1 MKCPPILDSEAAR
14 LQALADYGLHG
25 DRPLPS
31 LDAVVQIAARVF
43 GMPVAAVNLVGD
55 DHVFFAASTGF
66 EGQRVDMRRDVSFCA
81 HAIAKDEVMVVPDAS
96 RDARF
101 YDNPL
106 VTGFAGVRFY
116 AGVPLFSPGGM
127 ALGAL
132 CVLDSVPHFDFSDED
147 RARLSD
153 LAQMACDRLEL
164 RRLEHSTERAA
175 RPFDDAVRGSPTA
188 VVWFDESLRVMAWN
202 KAAASIFG
210 YTSAD
215 GPGRMVLSFL
225 APPHRQAVADL
236 VAQAGAAGTADG
248 LVVPD
253 GLSGL
258 RKDGSEFPLGVTL
271 FCWRDGG
278 QLTFH
283 AHLHDLSD
291 RHEGSAQLR
300 RLATTDPLT
309 DLANRAS
316 LYRRMENALAGPSGA
331 CLLIVDIDGFKDVN
345 DSLGHAVGD
354 AVLREA
360 ARRLAESVS
369 SLATVAR
376 TGGDEFAV
384 LLPGSTTPGQALATA
399 RGIVASLAEPITV
412 NGQEI
417 HITVGCGLAS
427 APGDAHEALELF
439 SNADLALFKAK
450 SQGRG
455 QVFAYVADLRMQA
468 AARRLYSIE
477 LHRAVSEGE
486 FVLFYQPQV
495 RLSDGA
501 LRGAEALI
509 RWQHPQ
515 RGLLSPAA
523 FLPALES
530 GPLASVVGFWVL
542 DEACAQAARWRR
554 SGASGFRMGVNLFSA
569 QFQAHDMVAEVA
581 ATLQRHGLPPEALE
595 LEITEN
601 IVLDD
606 DDRVLGVLHRLHAM
620 GVGIAFDDFGTGYA
634 SLSRLKRYPLSRLKI
649 DRSFVQNIPDSPRD
663 SAVVRAILDMARTFE
678 LETVAEGIET
688 VMQRDYLA
696 GCHCE
701 EGQGYLFSRP
711 VSSHEF
717 SQAFGLHAELQA
729 ARLA

>member
-1 MKCPPILDSEAAR
+1 MKCPPALESEAER
-14 LQALADYGLHG
+14 LQALSDYGLHG

-31 LDAVVQIAARVF
+31 LDSVVQIAAKVF

-81 HAIAKDEVMVVPDAS
+81 HAIAKNEVMVVPDAT

-106 VTGFAGVRFY
+106 VTGFSGVRFY
-116 AGVPLFSPGGM
+116 AGVPLYSPGGLP
-127 ALGAL
+127 LGAL
-132 CVLDSVPHFDFSDED
+132 CVLDSVPHFDFSDDD

-164 RRLEHSTERAA
+164 RRLEHSTERAK
-175 RPFDDAVRGSPTA
+175 RPFDDGARASPTA

-202 KAAASIFG
+202 KAAAAIFG
-210 YTSAD
+210 YVPAD

-225 APPHRQAVADL
+225 ADDHRDAVAQL
-236 VAQAGAAGTADG
+236 VANAAVAGTADG
-248 LVVPD
+248 LVVPE
-253 GLSGL
+253 GLEGL
-258 RKDGSEFPLGVTL
+258 RKDGSEFPLGVAL
-271 FCWRDGG
+271 FCWIDQGK
-278 QLTFH
+278 LTFH
-283 AHLHDLSD
+283 AHLQDLSD
-291 RHEGSAQLR
+291 RHAQSAELR
-300 RLATTDPLT
+300 RLATTDLLT
-309 DLANRAS
+309 ALVNRAT
-316 LYRRMENALAGPSGA
+316 LYRRMEEAVTEAAGA
-331 CLLIVDIDGFKDVN
+331 ALLIIDIDGFKEVN
-345 DSLGHAVGD
+345 DTLGPAVGD

-360 ARRLAESVS
+360 ARRLVESAS
-369 SLATVAR
+369 SLSTVAR

-384 LLPGSTTPGQALATA
+384 LIPAAPSHAESMAVA
-399 RGIVASLAEPITV
+399 RRIVDSLADPITV
-412 NGQEI
+412 NGQDI
-417 HITVGCGLAS
+417 HITVCCGLAT
-427 APGDAHEALELF
+427 APQDAHEALELF

-450 SQGRG
+450 SFGRS
-455 QVFAYVADLRMQA
+455 QVYAYVADLRMEA

-495 RLSDGA
+495 KLSDGS

-523 FLPALES
+523 FLPALET
-530 GPLASVVGFWVL
+530 GPLAAMVGFWVL
-542 DEACAQAARWRR
+542 DEACAQAALWRR
-554 SGASGFRMGVNLFSA
+554 NGATPFRMGVNLFGA
-569 QFQAHDMVAEVA
+569 QFRANDMVREVA
-581 ATLQRHGLPPEALE
+581 ATLQRHGLPPDALE

-601 IVLDD
+601 IVLDED
-606 DDRVLGVLHRLHAM
+606 DLVLGVLQKLRDM

-634 SLSRLKRYPLSRLKI
+634 SLSLLKKYPLSRLKI
-649 DRSFVQNIPDSPRD
+649 DRSFVQNAPDSERD
-663 SAVVRAILDMARTFE
+663 RAVVRAILDMARGFG

-688 VMQRDYLA
+688 EAQRDYLKSVA
-696 GCHCE
+696 CE

-711 VSSHEF
+711 VSAYEF
-717 SQAFGLHAELQA
+717 SEAFGLQSAPSM

>member
-1 MKCPPILDSEAAR
+1 VKCPPVLESEAAR
-14 LQALADYGLHG
+14 LQALSDYGLHS

-31 LDAVVQIAARVF
+31 LDSVVQIAARVF

-81 HAIAKDEVMVVPDAS
+81 HAIAKNEVLVVPDAT

-106 VTGFAGVRFY
+106 VTGFSGVRFY
-116 AGVPLFSPGGM
+116 AGVPLYSPAGLP
-127 ALGAL
+127 LGAL
-132 CVLDSVPHFDFSDED
+132 CVLDSVPHFDFSDDD

-164 RRLEHSTERAA
+164 RRLEHSTERARQPFGADA
-175 RPFDDAVRGSPTA
+175 RTSPTA
-188 VVWFDESLRVMAWN
+188 VVWFDEGLRIMAWN
-202 KAAASIFG
+202 RAAAAIFG
-210 YTSAD
+210 YTAAD
-215 GPGRMVLSFL
+215 GPGRMVPSFL
-225 APPHRQAVADL
+225 AERHRNAVAQL
-236 VAQAGAAGTADG
+236 VAQAAAAGTADG

-253 GLSGL
+253 GLRGV
-258 RKDGSEFPLGVTL
+258 RQDGSEFPLGLAL
-271 FCWRDGG
+271 FCWTDQGK
-278 QLTFH
+278 LTFH

-291 RHEGSAQLR
+291 SHAHSAELR
-300 RLATTDPLT
+300 RLATTDLLT
-309 DLANRAS
+309 ALANRAS
-316 LYRRMENALAGPSGA
+316 LYRRMEEAMAGPAGA
-331 CLLIVDIDGFKDVN
+331 CLLIIDIDGFKEVN
-345 DSLGHAVGD
+345 DALGPAVGD

-360 ARRLAESVS
+360 ARRLVECAP

-384 LLPGSTTPGQALATA
+384 LIPGCTSRAESTAVA
-399 RGIVASLAEPITV
+399 RNMVESLADPVSV

-417 HITVGCGLAS
+417 LITAGCGLATS
-427 APGDAHEALELF
+427 PHDAHEALELF

-450 SQGRG
+450 SHGRG
-455 QVFAYVADLRMQA
+455 QVFAYVADLRMEA

-486 FVLFYQPQV
+486 FVLFYQPQI

-530 GPLASVVGFWVL
+530 GPLAAVVGFWVL

-554 SGASGFRMGVNLFSA
+554 SGASEFRMGVNLFSA
-569 QFQAHDMVAEVA
+569 QFRVNDMVAEVA
-581 ATLQRHGLPPEALE
+581 AALQRHGVPPQALE

-606 DDRVLGVLHRLHAM
+606 DDLVLGVLHQLRDM

-634 SLSRLKRYPLSRLKI
+634 SLSLLKKYPLSRLKI
-649 DRSFVQNIPDSPRD
+649 DRSFVQNTPESARD
-663 SAVVRAILDMARTFE
+663 TAVVRAVQDMARSFN

-688 VMQRDYLA
+688 AAQRDYLQRI
-696 GCHCE
+696 GCE

-711 VSSHEF
+711 VSAYEF
-717 SQAFGLHAELQA
+717 SEAFHLHTPQVMAQRA
-729 ARLA
+729 